1 MGLCLDVRSSPPSW
15 RQSVILGSAISVCT
29 PADIIGLYSG
39 PSEATVDTSKG
50 YRMIEYKIGGP
61 LKQFTALE
69 KTRAVAEF
77 LSTRMARALE
87 SNDAVELHYLL
98 ATLDDYHGYLWRYY
112 QNLEK
117 SQAPVR
123 EAASD

>member
-1 MGLCLDVRSSPPSW
+1 M
-15 RQSVILGSAISVCT
+15 
-29 PADIIGLYSG
+29 
-39 PSEATVDTSKG
+39 
-50 YRMIEYKIGGP
+50 EYTIGGP

-77 LSTRMARALE
+77 LSTRMVRAVE

-98 ATLDDYHGYLWRYY
+98 ATLDDYYSYVWRYY
-112 QNLEK
+112 HALEK
-117 SQAPVR
+117 TQSPVR

>member
-1 MGLCLDVRSSPPSW
+1 
-15 RQSVILGSAISVCT
+15 
-29 PADIIGLYSG
+29 
-39 PSEATVDTSKG
+39 
-50 YRMIEYKIGGP
+50 MIEYKIGGP

-69 KTRAVAEF
+69 KTCAVAEF
-77 LSTRMARALE
+77 LSTRMIRALE
-87 SNDAVELHYLL
+87 SNDAVEVHYLL

-117 SQAPVR
+117 AQAPVR

>member
-1 MGLCLDVRSSPPSW
+1 
-15 RQSVILGSAISVCT
+15 
-29 PADIIGLYSG
+29 
-39 PSEATVDTSKG
+39 
-50 YRMIEYKIGGP
+50 MIEYKIGGP

-77 LSTRMARALE
+77 LSTRMVRAVE

-117 SQAPVR
+117 IQAPVR
-123 EAASD
+123 EAASE